1 ISPTGDGWD
10 GTYNGSP
17 MPTSDY
23 WFVVEYGE
31 PNTGERKEFKA
42 HFTLKR

>member
-1 ISPTGDGWD
+1 WN
-10 GTYNGSP
+10 GTYNGNE

-23 WFVVEYGE
+23 WFVVEYND
-31 PNTGERKEFKA
+31 PNNLENRKEFKA